1 MEVTGGHGGVGRLT
15 QMTNRMGWSPCRK
28 RRGGHRHT
36 EGGPRGGGGERAEE
50 DPALRAST
58 TEGQPQETDTASQWR
73 AGRGA
78 HFLWVCT
85 SHHLV
90 SLPGPQAP

>member
-1 MEVTGGHGGVGRLT
+1 MGRLAR
-15 QMTNRMGWSPCRK
+15 MTDRMGWSPCRK
-28 RRGGHRHT
+28 RRGGRRHA

-50 DPALRAST
+50 DPALWASP
-58 TEGQPQETDTASQWR
+58 GRLMQASQWR

-78 HFLWVCT
+78 HFLWACT

-90 SLPGPQAP
+90 CLPGPQAP